1 MHTVVSQEGSGI
13 GLRSVSDSGAPTGE
27 PHVVEPSGLAQE
39 AAADE
44 SSLVRWTWDDTNNW
58 YPALLADGVRVDRAH
73 DLRLAHAVLRTSAL
87 AARTA
92 LAEAGPTAWDR
103 LAPVPPPGGPT
114 AAALVRPERH
124 PGSEPLFELGEITAP
139 ATRSEPA
146 RRDRAEPGQRDRAEP
161 GRRDRAEPGRGDRA
175 ELTRGSRVESTRG
188 NHDAPGG
195 GAGSERGAAAPP
207 DPGAPLD
214 PVAELAAQLLAIKD
228 STDPGRLRLLLAAE
242 SAGALAAAEMHHAGL
257 PWRGDI
263 HDEILTEALGPRPR
277 PGARPAKL
285 EALVNQIRDALDA
298 PPTLNPDSHPD
309 LLRAMEY
316 AGVGARSLRKWEL
329 EKLDHP
335 VIAPL
340 LEYKSLYRL
349 YTANGW
355 NWLDTWA
362 PDGRFRMEYVVGG
375 VVTGRWASTGGGALQ
390 LPHNVRRA
398 VVADPG
404 WTFVVA
410 DAAQLEPRVL
420 AALARD
426 ERMAAAG
433 RSKDGE
439 STDMYAGIVAAGAVD
454 SREHAKV
461 GMLGA
466 MYGGTTGV
474 SAQVLPRLARAF
486 PQAIDLVERA
496 ARAGERGEVVTT
508 RLGRSSPLPGESWAA
523 VQGSAFDEDA
533 GADAQSRARSQ
544 TRSWGRFTRNFV
556 VQGTAAEWALCWIA
570 SIRRRLWALGEIS
583 TGPTSEGSATTG
595 SADGG
600 SADGGSSDGASTGTA
615 VPGLAPAPFDR
626 RPHLVFF
633 LHDEVVVHAP
643 AAFAD
648 VVAQEVRAAADEAG
662 RLLFG
667 DFPVDFPLSVAVTES
682 YADAKG

>member
-1 MHTVVSQEGSGI
+1 VHTVISREPSGI
-13 GLRSVSDSGAPTGE
+13 GLRPVSDAGAPAGE
-27 PHVVEPSGLAQE
+27 PRVVEAARLAQE
-39 AAADE
+39 VAADE
-44 SSLVRWTWDDTNNW
+44 ASHTRWTWDDTNNW
-58 YPALLADGVRVDRAH
+58 YPALLADSVRVDRAH
-73 DLRLAHAVLRTSAL
+73 DLRLAHAVLRGSAL
-87 AARTA
+87 SARTA
-92 LAEAGPTAWDR
+92 LAEASPTAWDR

-124 PGSEPLFELGEITAP
+124 PGSEPLFDLGEITAP
-139 ATRSEPA
+139 AARSGREG
-146 RRDRAEPGQRDRAEP
+146 RDGLGELLNDGRDA
-161 GRRDRAEPGRGDRA
+161 D
-175 ELTRGSRVESTRG
+175 ES
-188 NHDAPGG
+188 
-195 GAGSERGAAAPP
+195 
-207 DPGAPLD
+207 LD
-214 PVAELAAQLLAIKD
+214 PAAELAAQLVALKD

-257 PWRGDI
+257 PWRRDV

-285 EALVNQIRDALDA
+285 EELAIQIRDALDA

-340 LEYKSLYRL
+340 LEYKGLYRL

-355 NWLDTWA
+355 NWIDTWA

-433 RSKDGE
+433 RSKDGA
-439 STDMYAGIVAAGAVD
+439 STDMYAGIVATGAVD

-523 VQGSAFDEDA
+523 TQGSAFDEDA

-570 SIRRRLWALGEIS
+570 SIRRRLWALGEIA
-583 TGPTSEGSATTG
+583 TDPAGGGPADSAT
-595 SADGG
+595 
-600 SADGGSSDGASTGTA
+600 
-615 VPGLAPAPFDR
+615 PGLAPAPFDR

-643 AAFAD
+643 AALGD
-648 VVAQEVRAAADEAG
+648 VVAQEVRAAAEEAG

-667 DFPVDFPLSVAVTES
+667 DFPVDFPLSVGVTES